1 MASLTFKRGE
11 RLKSS
16 KVISQLFAG
25 GCPSVKGYPILAVYT
40 VIDEPRS
47 DFPVQIAFSVPKRRF
62 KSAVKRN
69 QVRRKIKEAYRLQ
82 KAGLYEGINLQEGH
96 QLAIMLIYISNDI
109 PEFNTIEK
117 AIKKL
122 ISRLVTELS

>member
-16 KVISQLFAG
+16 KIISQLFAG
-25 GCPSVKGYPILAVYT
+25 GCPSVKGYPIIAIYT
-40 VIDEPRS
+40 VIDQPRS
-47 DFPVQIAFSVPKRRF
+47 EFPVQIAFSVPKRRF

-69 QVRRKIKEAYRLQ
+69 HVRRKIKEAYRLQ
-82 KAGLYEGINLQEGH
+82 KAALYDGINLQEGH
-96 QLAIMLIYISNDI
+96 QLAIMLIYVANDL
-109 PEFNTIEK
+109 PDFNTIDK

-122 ISRLVTELS
+122 ISKLVVELG

>member
-25 GCPSVKGYPILAVYT
+25 GCPSVKGYPVIAVYSIHDT
-40 VIDEPRS
+40 PRS
-47 DFPVQIAFSVPKRRF
+47 EYPVQVAFSVPKKRF

-69 QVRRKIKEAYRLQ
+69 KVRRKIKEAYRLR
-82 KAGLYEGINLQEGH
+82 KADLYEGIDIPEGH
-96 QLAIMLIYISNDI
+96 QLALMLIYISNDL
-109 PEFNTIEK
+109 PDFNTADK
-117 AIKKL
+117 AIKKV
-122 ISRLVTELS
+122 ISKLTKELT